1 MALFSKPFNLD
12 RTVRL
17 TLGIIV
23 LVVLA
28 LLIDKLSGVLLPF
41 FAAWLV
47 AYMLNPI
54 VDFVQ
59 YKLKVQNRLASVLI
73 VLLLLIGVVAGV
85 VALAAN
91 SVQSEIQKMHLMTQQ
106 YLQSSTAAETP
117 PIVQEYLRKLFN
129 SIDLPALMDFGN
141 LENLLDYVIPKAF
154 DIVSSSL
161 QYIAGLVVVFFFVL
175 YMFFIMNDFHT
186 LSREWINLVPKKYRL
201 FAKQMVHDLAQG
213 MDTYFRRQA
222 LISLIVGILFSIGFA
237 ILGLPMSV
245 AMGMLVGLLN
255 MIPYMHTLGII
266 PPIIVALVQ
275 SSQGGTG
282 FWMMVIWI
290 IVVFCVI
297 QVILDGF
304 LTPKIMGQ
312 ATGLRPAVILLSL
325 TVWGALLGITGMI
338 IALPVT
344 TMLTSYYRHYIINQG
359 TVEEMADETDRKQS
373 GKPARKP

>member
-17 TLGIIV
+17 TLGMIV

-28 LLIDKLSGVLLPF
+28 LLIDRLSGVLLPF

-59 YKLKVQNRLASVLI
+59 YKLKVKNRLASVLI

-129 SIDLPALMDFGN
+129 SIDLPALMDFRN

-186 LSREWINLVPKKYRL
+186 LSQEWINLVPKKYRL

-275 SSQGGTG
+275 SSQGGSG

-359 TVEEMADETDRKQS
+359 TVEEMADETGRNQP
-373 GKPARKP
+373 GKPIRKS

>member
-17 TLGIIV
+17 TLGMIV

-28 LLIDKLSGVLLPF
+28 LLIDRLSGVLLPF

-59 YKLKVQNRLASVLI
+59 YKLKVKNRLASVLI

-186 LSREWINLVPKKYRL
+186 LSQEWINLVPKKYRL

-359 TVEEMADETDRKQS
+359 TVEEMADETGRNQP
-373 GKPARKP
+373 GKPIRKS

>member
-17 TLGIIV
+17 TLGMIV
-23 LVVLA
+23 LVVSA
-28 LLIDKLSGVLLPF
+28 LLIDRLSGVLLPF

-59 YKLKVQNRLASVLI
+59 YKLKVKNRLASVLI

-186 LSREWINLVPKKYRL
+186 LSQEWINLVPKKYRL

-237 ILGLPMSV
+237 ILGLPMSM

-359 TVEEMADETDRKQS
+359 TVEEMADETGRNQP
-373 GKPARKP
+373 GKPIRKS

>member
-17 TLGIIV
+17 TLGMIV
-23 LVVLA
+23 LVVSA
-28 LLIDKLSGVLLPF
+28 LLIDRLSGVLLPF

-59 YKLKVQNRLASVLI
+59 YKLKVKNRLASVLI

-186 LSREWINLVPKKYRL
+186 LSQEWINLVPKKYRL

>member
-17 TLGIIV
+17 TLGMIV
-23 LVVLA
+23 LVVSA
-28 LLIDKLSGVLLPF
+28 LLIDRLSGVLLPF

-59 YKLKVQNRLASVLI
+59 YKLKVKNRLASVLI

-186 LSREWINLVPKKYRL
+186 LSQEWINLVPKKYRL

-359 TVEEMADETDRKQS
+359 TVEEMADETGRKQS

>member
-1 MALFSKPFNLD
+1 MTLFSKPFNLD

-17 TLGIIV
+17 TLGMIV
-23 LVVLA
+23 LVVSA
-28 LLIDKLSGVLLPF
+28 LLIDRLSGVLLPF

-59 YKLKVQNRLASVLI
+59 YKLKVKNRLASVLI

-186 LSREWINLVPKKYRL
+186 LSQEWINLVPKKYRL

-359 TVEEMADETDRKQS
+359 TVEEMADETGRNQP

>member
-28 LLIDKLSGVLLPF
+28 LLIDRLSGVLLPF

-59 YKLKVQNRLASVLI
+59 YKLKVKNRLASVLI

-359 TVEEMADETDRKQS
+359 TVEEMADETGRNQPGKQVRKS
-373 GKPARKP
+373 

>member
-17 TLGIIV
+17 TLGMIV
-23 LVVLA
+23 LVVSA
-28 LLIDKLSGVLLPF
+28 LLIDRLSGVLLPF

-59 YKLKVQNRLASVLI
+59 YKLKVKNRLASVLT
-73 VLLLLIGVVAGV
+73 VLLLLTGVVAGV

-186 LSREWINLVPKKYRL
+186 LSQEWINLVPKKYRL

-275 SSQGGTG
+275 SSQGGSG

>member
-17 TLGIIV
+17 TLGMIV
-23 LVVLA
+23 LVVSA
-28 LLIDKLSGVLLPF
+28 LLIDRLSGVLLPF

-59 YKLKVQNRLASVLI
+59 YKLKVKNRLASVLI

-186 LSREWINLVPKKYRL
+186 LSQEWINLVPKKYRL

-373 GKPARKP
+373 GKPIRKS

>member
-17 TLGIIV
+17 TLGMIV
-23 LVVLA
+23 LVVSA
-28 LLIDKLSGVLLPF
+28 LLIDRLSGVLLPF

-59 YKLKVQNRLASVLI
+59 YKLKVKNRLASVLI

-186 LSREWINLVPKKYRL
+186 LSQEWINLVPKKYRL

-359 TVEEMADETDRKQS
+359 TVEEMADENGRNRP
-373 GKPARKP
+373 GKPIRKS

>member
-1 MALFSKPFNLD
+1 MTLFSKPFNLD

-17 TLGIIV
+17 TLGMIV

-28 LLIDKLSGVLLPF
+28 LLIDRLSGVLLPF

-59 YKLKVQNRLASVLI
+59 YKLKVKNRLASVLI

-186 LSREWINLVPKKYRL
+186 LSQEWINLVPKKYRL
-201 FAKQMVHDLAQG
+201 FAKQMVHVLAQG

-325 TVWGALLGITGMI
+325 PVGGALLGITVMI
-338 IALPVT
+338 TPLPVT
-344 TMLTSYYRHYIINQG
+344 TMLISYYRHYIINQG
-359 TVEEMADETDRKQS
+359 TVEEMADETGRNRP
-373 GKPARKP
+373 GKPIRKS

>member
-17 TLGIIV
+17 TLGMIV
-23 LVVLA
+23 LVVSA
-28 LLIDKLSGVLLPF
+28 LLIDRLSGVLLPF

-59 YKLKVQNRLASVLI
+59 YKLKVKNRLASVLI

-186 LSREWINLVPKKYRL
+186 LSQEWINLVPKKYRL

-275 SSQGGTG
+275 SSQGGSG

-359 TVEEMADETDRKQS
+359 TVEEMADETGRNRP
-373 GKPARKP
+373 GKPIRKS

>member
-23 LVVLA
+23 LVVSA
-28 LLIDKLSGVLLPF
+28 LLIDRLSGVLLPF

-59 YKLKVQNRLASVLI
+59 YKLKVKNRLASVLI

-186 LSREWINLVPKKYRL
+186 LSQEWINLVPKKYRL

-275 SSQGGTG
+275 SSQGGSG

-359 TVEEMADETDRKQS
+359 TVEEMADETGRNQP
-373 GKPARKP
+373 GKPIRKS

>member
-23 LVVLA
+23 LVVSA
-28 LLIDKLSGVLLPF
+28 LLIDRLSGVLLPF

-59 YKLKVQNRLASVLI
+59 YKLKVKNRLASVLI

-186 LSREWINLVPKKYRL
+186 LSQEWINLVPKKYRL

>member
-1 MALFSKPFNLD
+1 MTLFSKPFNLD

-17 TLGIIV
+17 TLGMIV

-28 LLIDKLSGVLLPF
+28 LLIDRLSGVLLPF

-59 YKLKVQNRLASVLI
+59 YKLKVKNRLASVLI

-186 LSREWINLVPKKYRL
+186 LSQEWINLVPKKYRL

-275 SSQGGTG
+275 SSQGGSG

-359 TVEEMADETDRKQS
+359 TVEEMADENGRNRP
-373 GKPARKP
+373 GKPIRKS

>member
-23 LVVLA
+23 LVVSA
-28 LLIDKLSGVLLPF
+28 LLIDRLSGVLLPF

-59 YKLKVQNRLASVLI
+59 YKLKVKNRLASVLI
-73 VLLLLIGVVAGV
+73 VLLLLTGVVAGV

-186 LSREWINLVPKKYRL
+186 LSQEWINLVPKKYRL

-275 SSQGGTG
+275 SSQGGSG

>member
-1 MALFSKPFNLD
+1 MTLFSKPFNLD

-17 TLGIIV
+17 TLGMIV

-28 LLIDKLSGVLLPF
+28 LLIDRLSGVLLPF

-59 YKLKVQNRLASVLI
+59 YKLKVKNRLASVLI

-186 LSREWINLVPKKYRL
+186 LSQEWINLVPKKYRL

-359 TVEEMADETDRKQS
+359 TVEEMADETGRNRP
-373 GKPARKP
+373 GKPIRKS

>member
-23 LVVLA
+23 LVVSA
-28 LLIDKLSGVLLPF
+28 LLIDRLSGVLLPF

-59 YKLKVQNRLASVLI
+59 YKLKVKNRLASVLI

-186 LSREWINLVPKKYRL
+186 LSQEWINVPKKYRL

>member
-17 TLGIIV
+17 TLGMIV
-23 LVVLA
+23 LVVSA
-28 LLIDKLSGVLLPF
+28 LLIDRLSGVLLPF

-59 YKLKVQNRLASVLI
+59 YKLKVKNRLASVLI

-186 LSREWINLVPKKYRL
+186 LSQEWINLVPKKYRL

-359 TVEEMADETDRKQS
+359 TVEEMADETGRNQP

>member
-1 MALFSKPFNLD
+1 MTLFSKPFNLD

-17 TLGIIV
+17 TLGMIV

-28 LLIDKLSGVLLPF
+28 LLIDRLSGVLLPF

-59 YKLKVQNRLASVLI
+59 YKLKVKNRLASVLI

-186 LSREWINLVPKKYRL
+186 LSQEWINLVPKKYRL

-275 SSQGGTG
+275 SSQGGSG

-359 TVEEMADETDRKQS
+359 TVEEMADETGRNQP
-373 GKPARKP
+373 GKPIRKS

>member
-17 TLGIIV
+17 TLGMIV
-23 LVVLA
+23 LVVSA
-28 LLIDKLSGVLLPF
+28 LLIDRLSGVLLPF

-59 YKLKVQNRLASVLI
+59 YKLKVKNRLASVLI

-186 LSREWINLVPKKYRL
+186 LSQEWINLVPKKYRL

-266 PPIIVALVQ
+266 PPVIVALVQ

-359 TVEEMADETDRKQS
+359 TVEEMADETGRNQP
-373 GKPARKP
+373 GKPIRKS

>member
-23 LVVLA
+23 LVVSA
-28 LLIDKLSGVLLPF
+28 LLIDRLSGVLLPF

-59 YKLKVQNRLASVLI
+59 YKLKVKNRLASVLI

-186 LSREWINLVPKKYRL
+186 LSQEWINLVPKKYRL

-359 TVEEMADETDRKQS
+359 TVEEMADETGRNRP
-373 GKPARKP
+373 GKPIRKS

>member
-17 TLGIIV
+17 TLGMIV
-23 LVVLA
+23 LVVSA
-28 LLIDKLSGVLLPF
+28 LLIDRLSGVLLPF

-59 YKLKVQNRLASVLI
+59 YKLKVKNRLASVLI

-186 LSREWINLVPKKYRL
+186 LSQEWINLVPKKYRL

-359 TVEEMADETDRKQS
+359 TVEEMADETGRNRP

>member
-17 TLGIIV
+17 TLGMIV
-23 LVVLA
+23 LVVSA
-28 LLIDKLSGVLLPF
+28 LLIDRLSGVLLPF

-59 YKLKVQNRLASVLI
+59 YKLKVKNRLASVLI

-186 LSREWINLVPKKYRL
+186 LSQEWINLVPKKYRL

-344 TMLTSYYRHYIINQG
+344 TMLTSYYRH
-359 TVEEMADETDRKQS
+359 
-373 GKPARKP
+373 

>member
-23 LVVLA
+23 LVVSA
-28 LLIDKLSGVLLPF
+28 LLIDRLSGVLLPF

-59 YKLKVQNRLASVLI
+59 YKLKVKNRLASVLI

-186 LSREWINLVPKKYRL
+186 LSQEWINLVPKKYRL

-359 TVEEMADETDRKQS
+359 TVEEMADETGRNQP
-373 GKPARKP
+373 GKPIRKS

>member
-17 TLGIIV
+17 TLGMIV
-23 LVVLA
+23 LVVSA
-28 LLIDKLSGVLLPF
+28 LLIDRLSGVLLPF

-59 YKLKVQNRLASVLI
+59 YKLKVKNRLASVLI

-186 LSREWINLVPKKYRL
+186 LSQEWINLVPKKYRL

-266 PPIIVALVQ
+266 PPVIVALVQ

-359 TVEEMADETDRKQS
+359 TVEEMADETGRNQP

>member
-17 TLGIIV
+17 TLGMIV
-23 LVVLA
+23 LVVST
-28 LLIDKLSGVLLPF
+28 LLIDRLSGVLLPF

-59 YKLKVQNRLASVLI
+59 YKLKVKNRLASVLI

-186 LSREWINLVPKKYRL
+186 LSQEWINLVPKKYRL

-359 TVEEMADETDRKQS
+359 TVEEMADETGRNQP
-373 GKPARKP
+373 GKPIRKS

>member
-17 TLGIIV
+17 TLGMIV
-23 LVVLA
+23 LVVSA
-28 LLIDKLSGVLLPF
+28 LLIDRLSGVLLPF

-59 YKLKVQNRLASVLI
+59 YKLKVKNRLASVLI

-186 LSREWINLVPKKYRL
+186 LSQEWINLVPKKYRL

-275 SSQGGTG
+275 SSQGGSG

-359 TVEEMADETDRKQS
+359 TVEEMADETGRNQP
-373 GKPARKP
+373 GKPIRKS

>member
-1 MALFSKPFNLD
+1 MTLFSKPFNLD

-17 TLGIIV
+17 TLGMIV

-28 LLIDKLSGVLLPF
+28 LLIDRLSGVLLPF

-59 YKLKVQNRLASVLI
+59 YKLKVKNRLASVLI

-186 LSREWINLVPKKYRL
+186 LSQEWINLVPKKYRL

-325 TVWGALLGITGMI
+325 AVWGALLGITGMI

-359 TVEEMADETDRKQS
+359 TVEEMADETGRNRP
-373 GKPARKP
+373 GKPIRKS

>member
-17 TLGIIV
+17 TLGMIV
-23 LVVLA
+23 LVVSA
-28 LLIDKLSGVLLPF
+28 LLIDRLSGVLLPF

-59 YKLKVQNRLASVLI
+59 YKLKVKNRLASVLI

-117 PIVQEYLRKLFN
+117 PIVQEYLSKLFN

-186 LSREWINLVPKKYRL
+186 LSQEWINLVPKKYRL

-359 TVEEMADETDRKQS
+359 TVEEMADETGRNQP
-373 GKPARKP
+373 GKPIRKS

>member
-17 TLGIIV
+17 TLGMIV
-23 LVVLA
+23 LVVAA
-28 LLIDKLSGVLLPF
+28 LLIDRLSGVLLPF

-59 YKLKVQNRLASVLI
+59 YKLKVKNRLASVLI

-186 LSREWINLVPKKYRL
+186 LSQEWINLVPKKYRL

-359 TVEEMADETDRKQS
+359 TVEEMEDETGRNRP
-373 GKPARKP
+373 GKPIRKS

>member
-1 MALFSKPFNLD
+1 MTLFSKPFNLD

-17 TLGIIV
+17 TLGMIV

-28 LLIDKLSGVLLPF
+28 LLIDRLSGVLLPF

-59 YKLKVQNRLASVLI
+59 YKLKVKNRLASVLI

-161 QYIAGLVVVFFFVL
+161 QYIAGLVLVFFFVL

-186 LSREWINLVPKKYRL
+186 LSQEWINLVPKKYRL

-359 TVEEMADETDRKQS
+359 TVEEMADENGRNRP
-373 GKPARKP
+373 GKPIRKS

>member
-17 TLGIIV
+17 TLGMIV

-28 LLIDKLSGVLLPF
+28 LLIDRLSGVLLPF

-59 YKLKVQNRLASVLI
+59 YKLKVKNRLASVLI

-186 LSREWINLVPKKYRL
+186 LSQEWINLVPKKYRL

-275 SSQGGTG
+275 SSQGGSG

-359 TVEEMADETDRKQS
+359 TVEEMADETGRNQPGKTIRKS
-373 GKPARKP
+373 

>member
-17 TLGIIV
+17 TLGMIV
-23 LVVLA
+23 LVVSA
-28 LLIDKLSGVLLPF
+28 LLIDRLSGVLLPF

-59 YKLKVQNRLASVLI
+59 YKLKVKNRLASVLI

-186 LSREWINLVPKKYRL
+186 LSQEWINLVPKKYRL

-359 TVEEMADETDRKQS
+359 TVEEMADETSRKQS
-373 GKPARKP
+373 GKPIRKS

>member
-1 MALFSKPFNLD
+1 MTLFSKPFNLD

-17 TLGIIV
+17 TLGMIV

-28 LLIDKLSGVLLPF
+28 LLIDRLSGVLLPF

-59 YKLKVQNRLASVLI
+59 YKLKVKNRLASVLI

-186 LSREWINLVPKKYRL
+186 LSQEWINLVPKKYRL

-275 SSQGGTG
+275 SSQGGSG

-359 TVEEMADETDRKQS
+359 TVEEMADETGRNRP
-373 GKPARKP
+373 GKPIRKS

>member
-17 TLGIIV
+17 TLGMIV
-23 LVVLA
+23 LVVSA
-28 LLIDKLSGVLLPF
+28 LLIDRLSGVLLPF

-59 YKLKVQNRLASVLI
+59 YKLKVKNRLASVLI

-117 PIVQEYLRKLFN
+117 PIVQEYLSKLFN

-186 LSREWINLVPKKYRL
+186 LSQEWINLVPKKYRL

-359 TVEEMADETDRKQS
+359 TVEEMADETGRNQP

>member
-17 TLGIIV
+17 TLGMIV
-23 LVVLA
+23 LVVSA
-28 LLIDKLSGVLLPF
+28 LLIDRLSGVLLPF

-59 YKLKVQNRLASVLI
+59 YKLKVKNRLASVLI

-186 LSREWINLVPKKYRL
+186 LSQEWINLVPKKYRL
-201 FAKQMVHDLAQG
+201 FAKQMVHDLAHG

>member
-17 TLGIIV
+17 TLGMIV
-23 LVVLA
+23 LVVSA
-28 LLIDKLSGVLLPF
+28 LLIDRLSGVLLPF

-59 YKLKVQNRLASVLI
+59 YKLKVKNRLASVLI

-117 PIVQEYLRKLFN
+117 PIVQEYLRKLFS

-186 LSREWINLVPKKYRL
+186 LSQEWINLVPKKYRL

-359 TVEEMADETDRKQS
+359 TVEEMADETGRNQP
-373 GKPARKP
+373 GKPIRKS

>member
-1 MALFSKPFNLD
+1 MTLFSKPFNLD

-17 TLGIIV
+17 TLGMIV

-28 LLIDKLSGVLLPF
+28 LLIDRLSGVLLPF

-59 YKLKVQNRLASVLI
+59 YKLKVKNRLASVLI

-186 LSREWINLVPKKYRL
+186 LSQEWINLVPKKYRL

-359 TVEEMADETDRKQS
+359 TVEEMADENGRNRP
-373 GKPARKP
+373 GKPIRKS